1 MFIVDFHIL
10 FSGVASLVVL
20 VIYIIGI
27 SYKLCKIYR
36 GSYVEEDP
44 VFLKYK

>member
-1 MFIVDFHIL
+1 MVGANIF
-10 FSGVASLVVL
+10 FSVGVASLVVL